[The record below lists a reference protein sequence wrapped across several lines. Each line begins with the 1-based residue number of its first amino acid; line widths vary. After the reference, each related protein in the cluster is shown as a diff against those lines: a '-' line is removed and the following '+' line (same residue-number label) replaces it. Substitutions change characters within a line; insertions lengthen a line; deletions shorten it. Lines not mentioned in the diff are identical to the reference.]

1 MASPRK
7 SASNSSGSSTPR
19 SLPTTPVRPRSGYA
33 EINRS
38 PLLLPSQSA
47 SVPFDWDAAKGLKE
61 APYSP
66 RGSTRKRRQSEMGV
80 GTDGTPGTPGRK
92 RERVVRKKG
101 LIERF
106 VDDTMS
112 CFVYSY
118 STRIQNLPSRIAF
131 EISIFPA
138 NVPLPESKTAA
149 NILGG
154 GLHFLH
160 FCVRVAQVRD
170 VPDTNTGWEDMYR
183 EDKGGS
189 WFDWTTVLTIFLVGA
204 ALTNALILFTH
215 TKIYHLHSQ
224 ANPVASPHA
233 RFVKRPETTPALTSR
248 IRTHLWRSFVSF
260 WRFLLNMSG
269 SNRGASKDSSRRVQE
284 LEVWDPSEL
293 ELALFCVYSPM
304 HALLWMLWNPGNWI
318 MIMFVMGCTAVQVR
332 FVLSIFMECASDA
345 CFVVACSGY
354 NLRGQVEGPRYHLGG
369 GHERIRPTGKYPSL
383 YLLRL
388 HPTHFN
394 RTPVRNPAHQP
405 HSQGRQ
411 RDDPRERNGRTSV
424 VHSLHLWRYFLFS
437 DSSHVTDS
445 TRNSPLHNVTCTAAF
460 V

>member
-7 SASNSSGSSTPR
+7 STSNSSGSSTPR

-47 SVPFDWDAAKGLKE
+47 SIPFDWDAARGLKE

-66 RGSTRKRRQSEMGV
+66 RGSTRKARHSEVGV
-80 GTDGTPGTPGRK
+80 GMNGPPGTPGRK

-101 LIERF
+101 LIE
-106 VDDTMS
+106 
-112 CFVYSY
+112 
-118 STRIQNLPSRIAF
+118 RIQNLPSRIAF

-138 NVPLPESKTAA
+138 NVPFPETKTAA

-183 EDKGGS
+183 EDKGS
-189 WFDWTTVLTIFLVGA
+189 SYFDWTTLLTILLVGA
-204 ALTNALILFTH
+204 ALANALILFTH

-224 ANPVASPHA
+224 TNPVASPHA
-233 RFVKRPETTPALTSR
+233 RFVKRPESTPPLTSR

-304 HALLWMLWNPGNWI
+304 HALLWMLWNPVNWI
-318 MIMFVMGCTAVQVR
+318 MIMFVMGCTAVQLRALVTTYEAKLKDRAIISAEVMHEYEER
-332 FVLSIFMECASDA
+332 FVNPRVNPIRKDAS
-345 CFVVACSGY
+345 VMTHESEMV
-354 NLRGQVEGPRYHLGG
+354 
-369 GHERIRPTGKYPSL
+369 GHR
-383 YLLRL
+383 
-388 HPTHFN
+388 
-394 RTPVRNPAHQP
+394 
-405 HSQGRQ
+405 
-411 RDDPRERNGRTSV
+411 
-424 VHSLHLWRYFLFS
+424 
-437 DSSHVTDS
+437 
-445 TRNSPLHNVTCTAAF
+445 
-460 V
+460 